1 MKLLHLFALCGT
13 LVAGKKNQCEKTP
26 KGGIRRYQPPR
37 TIERGDNNPA
47 SIEFLL
53 DNRADLLNIFAAGS
67 NPELEAD
74 ISAKMGQLNTFQHSV
89 GDQFMGQV
97 FRVTRQIVVN
107 MVAEGEFTVHKAFGE
122 KMAKDFRDNSQRV
135 TRALRDI
142 LYSQTALYKIA
153 NNEDFSEDLIA
164 INEKDFSEGTKVQ
177 EAFYKTHLANFI
189 PVFKLF
195 TTKFVDLHKDLALQ
209 LSKVIADEKQKSSYR
224 RVINELPQV
233 YQFIND
239 NIDYVQMNN
248 MDKDL
253 EEAVA
258 ADILRVMAEQ
268 EGNTQIV
275 SMLNRHK
282 KFIKKVMVER
292 SMQQQKEKAVKKVTE
307 KNAELKQAA
316 DNEEEFNRLLEQAKK
331 DGQDITDAMRKQIW
345 AQVIANQKDLQKDE
359 ISNQQKDGKKG
370 NTLSRYQ
377 HMVALL
383 GLMPDELKETL
394 ALMVKEQC
402 PELNLLQI
410 ETEEMKTIL
419 NEQPANFVDQLIQ
432 ELHDVCD
439 MFGLIDPNKVTTQVI
454 NGVEVDFYAADWHSG
469 DKVEWN

>member
-1 MKLLHLFALCGT
+1 
-13 LVAGKKNQCEKTP
+13 
-26 KGGIRRYQPPR
+26 
-37 TIERGDNNPA
+37 
-47 SIEFLL
+47 
-53 DNRADLLNIFAAGS
+53 
-67 NPELEAD
+67 
-74 ISAKMGQLNTFQHSV
+74 
-89 GDQFMGQV
+89 
-97 FRVTRQIVVN
+97 
-107 MVAEGEFTVHKAFGE
+107 
-122 KMAKDFRDNSQRV
+122 
-135 TRALRDI
+135 
-142 LYSQTALYKIA
+142 
-153 NNEDFSEDLIA
+153 
-164 INEKDFSEGTKVQ
+164 
-177 EAFYKTHLANFI
+177 
-189 PVFKLF
+189 
-195 TTKFVDLHKDLALQ
+195 
-209 LSKVIADEKQKSSYR
+209 
-224 RVINELPQV
+224 
-233 YQFIND
+233 
-239 NIDYVQMNN
+239 

-331 DGQDITDAMRKQIW
+331 DGQEITDAMRKQIW

-383 GLMPDELKETL
+383 GLM
-394 ALMVKEQC
+394 VKEQC

-419 NEQPANFVDQLIQ
+419 NEQPANF
-432 ELHDVCD
+432 
-439 MFGLIDPNKVTTQVI
+439 
-454 NGVEVDFYAADWHSG
+454 
-469 DKVEWN
+469 